1 MDEKLL
7 WEKLKLF
14 IAEKSLS
21 SPKTAQYYGSI
32 LSDFIPHLVKAG
44 DVDAA
49 VVNFLSELKQRG
61 WKDSSLSTAQQ
72 VVASFLKHCGL
83 QTRVRLRRQRRIP
96 PIPSDDEVE
105 RMLSIADPETRRAML
120 LMAYCGLRL
129 AEVEKVRYEDIVDVG
144 GVKMLRV
151 SGKGGKVRMVPL
163 PPAVLRELEPDGR
176 GRIVPIS
183 RLAVYYRIIR
193 LARRA
198 GVRTTPHRLRHYYA
212 TRLLR
217 SGADLR
223 TVQELLG
230 HSSVATTQVY
240 THVSDSMKV
249 NAVMKAFS

>member
-1 MDEKLL
+1 MDERQLR
-7 WEKLKLF
+7 EKLKLF

-49 VVNFLSELKQRG
+49 VVEFLTELKQRG
-61 WKDSSLSTAQQ
+61 WKDTSISTASQ
-72 VVASFLKHCGL
+72 VVSSFLKYCGL

-96 PIPSDDEVE
+96 PIPSDEEVE
-105 RMLSIADPETRRAML
+105 LMLSIADPETRRAIM

-129 AEVEKVRYEDIVDVG
+129 AELERVRYEDIIDVG
-144 GVKMLRV
+144 NAKMLRV
-151 SGKGGKVRMVPL
+151 TGKGGKTRMVPL
-163 PPAVLRELEPDGR
+163 PPAVLKELGPGR

-193 LARRA
+193 LARRV
-198 GVRTTPHRLRHYYA
+198 GVRTTPHKLRHYYA

-240 THVSDSMKV
+240 THVSDSMKI
-249 NAVMKAFS
+249 NAVMKAFG

>member
-7 WEKLKLF
+7 REKLKLF

-21 SPKTAQYYGSI
+21 SPKTAQYYSSI
-32 LSDFIPHLVKAG
+32 LSDFIPHLERTG

-49 VVNFLSELKQRG
+49 VVEFLTELKQRG
-61 WKDSSLSTAQQ
+61 WKDNSLSTAQQ
-72 VVASFLKHCGL
+72 VVASFLKYCGI

-105 RMLSIADPETRRAML
+105 RMLSIADSETRRAIL

-129 AEVEKVRYEDIVDVG
+129 AEVERVRYEDIVDVG

-151 SGKGGKVRMVPL
+151 TGKGGKVRMVPL
-163 PPAVLRELEPDGR
+163 PPAVLKELEPGGR

-198 GVRTTPHRLRHYYA
+198 GVKTTPHKLRHYYA

-217 SGADLR
+217 SGTDLR

-249 NAVMKAFS
+249 NAVMKAFG

>member
-1 MDEKLL
+1 MDEKLK
-7 WEKLKLF
+7 EKLRLF
-14 IAEKSLS
+14 IAEKALS

-32 LSDFIPHLVKAG
+32 LSDFIPHLERTG

-49 VVNFLSELKQRG
+49 VVEFLSELKQRG
-61 WKDSSLSTAQQ
+61 WKDTSITTALQ
-72 VVASFLKHCGL
+72 VVASFLKYCGI

-96 PIPSDDEVE
+96 PIPSDEEVE
-105 RMLSIADPETRRAML
+105 RMLSIADSETRRAIM

-129 AEVEKVRYEDIVDVG
+129 SEVERVRYEDIVDVG

-151 SGKGGKVRMVPL
+151 TGKGGKVRMVPL
-163 PPAVLRELEPDGR
+163 PPAVLRELEPGGR

-198 GVRTTPHRLRHYYA
+198 GVKTTPHKLRHYYA

-230 HSSVATTQVY
+230 HASVATTQVY
-240 THVSDSMKV
+240 THVTDSMKV
-249 NAVMKAFS
+249 NAVMKAFG